1 MERMKKKKKEIRL
14 RTFFVRFLLK
24 LVAAVLLAFL
34 LWLLQITVSVGT
46 GLILPANAAEKE
58 ALAYLHTIGAHTDI
72 VSSGIPSACGYAIY
86 DASGELLETDM
97 SGSIRENADLLALSG
112 QDSLSA
118 NMLGR
123 TYVKRQTDTRIVV
136 LTYDFR
142 SAFANP
148 TLRRLFPSAEL
159 LEVFL
164 LLFLLLAAFVLVITR
179 QAKYLSRELFH
190 LQEAADEIRNQN
202 LDFTIRPTAICE
214 FNQVAA
220 SLDALKSEL
229 SASLK
234 EQWHMQQQ
242 RRRQFSALAHDIKTP
257 LTIVR
262 GNAELLSETALDETQ
277 QSCNRFIL
285 ENAAQI
291 QDYLSRIIELAKTDD
306 PAACS
311 AECRFQA
318 QLHTASF
325 FDDLLGNTKSLGQ
338 KKELHVLFST
348 ETLPAV
354 LPLPEHPLRRILNNL
369 LDNAVCYSPH
379 KGTVTLDAAIRD
391 YRDAPE
397 KESTLFLTV
406 SDEGPGF
413 CEDALLYGTEAFY
426 RESADRN
433 DKSHFGLG
441 LSIADQLARGLGG
454 SIALCNAPAGG
465 AVVIV
470 RLPLT
475 GQIQRDAE

>member
-1 MERMKKKKKEIRL
+1 MERMKKKEKEIRL

-34 LWLLQITVSVGT
+34 LWLFQITVSVGT
-46 GLILPANAAEKE
+46 GLILPADTAEKE

-72 VSSGIPSACGYAIY
+72 VSSGIPSACSYAIY
-86 DASGELLETDM
+86 DTSGALLETDM
-97 SGSIRENADLLALSG
+97 SDSLRENADLLALSG

-148 TLRRLFPSAEL
+148 TFRRLFPSAEL

-202 LDFTIRPTAICE
+202 LDFTIRPTAIRE

-306 PAACS
+306 PAAFS

-325 FDDLLGNTKSLGQ
+325 FDDLLGNSRR
-338 KKELHVLFST
+338 
-348 ETLPAV
+348 
-354 LPLPEHPLRRILNNL
+354 HP
-369 LDNAVCYSPH
+369 
-379 KGTVTLDAAIRD
+379 
-391 YRDAPE
+391 
-397 KESTLFLTV
+397 
-406 SDEGPGF
+406 
-413 CEDALLYGTEAFY
+413 
-426 RESADRN
+426 
-433 DKSHFGLG
+433 
-441 LSIADQLARGLGG
+441 
-454 SIALCNAPAGG
+454 
-465 AVVIV
+465 
-470 RLPLT
+470 
-475 GQIQRDAE
+475 

>member
-46 GLILPANAAEKE
+46 GSDPACGRRRKRGSC
-58 ALAYLHTIGAHTDI
+58 LTFT
-72 VSSGIPSACGYAIY
+72 PSAHIRTSCLPGSHPPAATPIY

-97 SGSIRENADLLALSG
+97 SVPIRENADLLALSG

-164 LLFLLLAAFVLVITR
+164 LLFLLLAAFVLVTTR

-262 GNAELLSETALDETQ
+262 GNAELLSETALDPTQ
-277 QSCNRFIL
+277 QTCNRFIL

-325 FDDLLGNTKSLGQ
+325 FDDLLGNTKGLGQ

-379 KGTVTLDAAIRD
+379 KGTVTLDASIRD

-413 CEDALLYGTEAFY
+413 CEDAPALRHGSLLQGIRRPE
-426 RESADRN
+426 
-433 DKSHFGLG
+433 
-441 LSIADQLARGLGG
+441 
-454 SIALCNAPAGG
+454 
-465 AVVIV
+465 
-470 RLPLT
+470 
-475 GQIQRDAE
+475 

>member
-1 MERMKKKKKEIRL
+1 MERMKKKEKEIRL

-34 LWLLQITVSVGT
+34 LWLFQITVSVGT
-46 GLILPANAAEKE
+46 GLILPADTAEKE

-72 VSSGIPSACGYAIY
+72 VSSGIPSACSYAIY
-86 DASGELLETDM
+86 DTSGALLETDM
-97 SGSIRENADLLALSG
+97 SDSLRENADLLALSG

-148 TLRRLFPSAEL
+148 TFRRLFPSAEL

-202 LDFTIRPTAICE
+202 LDFTIRPTAIRE

-257 LTIVR
+257 LTSIINYV
-262 GNAELLSETALDETQ
+262 ELLKQEDLKDPKIQRYIEVLEQKSQRLKTLTEDVVEASKVSSGNITLEFMNLNLVEMIQQTSGEFEEKFKARDLEEVMNLPNEEVVIRADGRRLWRVLSNIYNNAAKYAMQGTRVYADLEKKDGMAYFSLKNVSEQPLNISADELTE
-277 QSCNRFIL
+277 RFIRG
-285 ENAAQI
+285 
-291 QDYLSRIIELAKTDD
+291 DVSR
-306 PAACS
+306 
-311 AECRFQA
+311 
-318 QLHTASF
+318 
-325 FDDLLGNTKSLGQ
+325 
-338 KKELHVLFST
+338 ST
-348 ETLPAV
+348 EG
-354 LPLPEHPLRRILNNL
+354 
-369 LDNAVCYSPH
+369 S
-379 KGTVTLDAAIRD
+379 
-391 YRDAPE
+391 
-397 KESTLFLTV
+397 
-406 SDEGPGF
+406 
-413 CEDALLYGTEAFY
+413 
-426 RESADRN
+426 
-433 DKSHFGLG
+433 GLG
-441 LSIADQLARGLGG
+441 LSIAQSLTEMQGG
-454 SIALCNAPAGG
+454 TFELYLDGDLFKVTIKFPIS
-465 AVVIV
+465 
-470 RLPLT
+470 
-475 GQIQRDAE
+475 

>member
-148 TLRRLFPSAEL
+148 ALRRLFPSAEL

-190 LQEAADEIRNQN
+190 LQEAADEMAEAN
-202 LDFTIRPTAICE
+202 LHRCDSICLKVCMAALIGIGFACAIGRLVLTTEVIGYCLMGTLILIE
-214 FNQVAA
+214 VVRTVAFW
-220 SLDALKSEL
+220 L
-229 SASLK
+229 
-234 EQWHMQQQ
+234 M
-242 RRRQFSALAHDIKTP
+242 
-257 LTIVR
+257 
-262 GNAELLSETALDETQ
+262 DE
-277 QSCNRFIL
+277 
-285 ENAAQI
+285 
-291 QDYLSRIIELAKTDD
+291 
-306 PAACS
+306 
-311 AECRFQA
+311 
-318 QLHTASF
+318 
-325 FDDLLGNTKSLGQ
+325 
-338 KKELHVLFST
+338 
-348 ETLPAV
+348 
-354 LPLPEHPLRRILNNL
+354 
-369 LDNAVCYSPH
+369 
-379 KGTVTLDAAIRD
+379 KGL
-391 YRDAPE
+391 
-397 KESTLFLTV
+397 
-406 SDEGPGF
+406 
-413 CEDALLYGTEAFY
+413 
-426 RESADRN
+426 
-433 DKSHFGLG
+433 
-441 LSIADQLARGLGG
+441 
-454 SIALCNAPAGG
+454 
-465 AVVIV
+465 
-470 RLPLT
+470 
-475 GQIQRDAE
+475 

>member
-1 MERMKKKKKEIRL
+1 MERMKRKRKEIRL

-34 LWLLQITVSVGT
+34 LWLLQITVSIGT

-72 VSSGIPSACGYAIY
+72 VSSGIPSACSYAIY
-86 DASGELLETDM
+86 DASGALLETDM
-97 SGSIRENADLLALSG
+97 SDSIRENADLLALSG

-136 LTYDFR
+136 LTYDLR

-159 LEVFL
+159 LEMFL
-164 LLFLLLAAFVLVITR
+164 LLFLLLATFVLVITR

-229 SASLK
+229 SLK

-291 QDYLSRIIELAKTDD
+291 QVYLARIIELAKTDD
-306 PAACS
+306 PAAIS
-311 AECRFQA
+311 AECRFQS

-325 FDDLLGNTKSLGQ
+325 FDDLLGNTKRLGQ
-338 KKELHVLFST
+338 KTACSFFHRDSS
-348 ETLPAV
+348 
-354 LPLPEHPLRRILNNL
+354 RRTTT
-369 LDNAVCYSPH
+369 A
-379 KGTVTLDAAIRD
+379 GTSAAAYFKQSARQC
-391 YRDAPE
+391 RA
-397 KESTLFLTV
+397 LLTV
-406 SDEGPGF
+406 Q
-413 CEDALLYGTEAFY
+413 
-426 RESADRN
+426 RN
-433 DKSHFGLG
+433 GHFRCLH
-441 LSIADQLARGLGG
+441 
-454 SIALCNAPAGG
+454 P
-465 AVVIV
+465 
-470 RLPLT
+470 RLWGCT
-475 GQIQRDAE
+475 RK

>member
-1 MERMKKKKKEIRL
+1 MERMKKRKKKSGCAHFL
-14 RTFFVRFLLK
+14 CCFLLK

-262 GNAELLSETALDETQ
+262 GNAELLSETALDPTQ
-277 QSCNRFIL
+277 QTCNRFIL

-325 FDDLLGNTKSLGQ
+325 FDDLLRNTKGPRSEKRTACSFFHRDSSSRSATAGTSAAAYFKQSARQCRVLLTAQRNGHFRC
-338 KKELHVLFST
+338 LH
-348 ETLPAV
+348 P
-354 LPLPEHPLRRILNNL
+354 
-369 LDNAVCYSPH
+369 
-379 KGTVTLDAAIRD
+379 
-391 YRDAPE
+391 
-397 KESTLFLTV
+397 
-406 SDEGPGF
+406 
-413 CEDALLYGTEAFY
+413 
-426 RESADRN
+426 
-433 DKSHFGLG
+433 
-441 LSIADQLARGLGG
+441 
-454 SIALCNAPAGG
+454 
-465 AVVIV
+465 
-470 RLPLT
+470 RL
-475 GQIQRDAE
+475 

>member
-1 MERMKKKKKEIRL
+1 
-14 RTFFVRFLLK
+14 
-24 LVAAVLLAFL
+24 
-34 LWLLQITVSVGT
+34 
-46 GLILPANAAEKE
+46 
-58 ALAYLHTIGAHTDI
+58 
-72 VSSGIPSACGYAIY
+72 
-86 DASGELLETDM
+86 
-97 SGSIRENADLLALSG
+97 
-112 QDSLSA
+112 
-118 NMLGR
+118 MLGR

-148 TLRRLFPSAEL
+148 TFRRLFPSAEL

-190 LQEAADEIRNQN
+190 LQEAADEIRNQS
-202 LDFTIRPTAICE
+202 LDFTIRPTAIRE

-285 ENAAQI
+285 KMPRRSRTICRE
-291 QDYLSRIIELAKTDD
+291 LSSSQRRMIRCIF
-306 PAACS
+306 PQS
-311 AECRFQA
+311 AVFEA

-325 FDDLLGNTKSLGQ
+325 FDDLLREYKVSGR
-338 KKELHVLFST
+338 KKNCMFFFPPRLFQ
-348 ETLPAV
+348 PFC
-354 LPLPEHPLRRILNNL
+354 HCRN
-369 LDNAVCYSPH
+369 
-379 KGTVTLDAAIRD
+379 IRCGV
-391 YRDAPE
+391 
-397 KESTLFLTV
+397 F
-406 SDEGPGF
+406 
-413 CEDALLYGTEAFY
+413 
-426 RESADRN
+426 
-433 DKSHFGLG
+433 
-441 LSIADQLARGLGG
+441 
-454 SIALCNAPAGG
+454 
-465 AVVIV
+465 
-470 RLPLT
+470 
-475 GQIQRDAE
+475 

>member
-86 DASGELLETDM
+86 DASGALLETDM

-164 LLFLLLAAFVLVITR
+164 LLFLLLYSSSHGR
-179 QAKYLSRELFH
+179 Q
-190 LQEAADEIRNQN
+190 N
-202 LDFTIRPTAICE
+202 TC
-214 FNQVAA
+214 
-220 SLDALKSEL
+220 
-229 SASLK
+229 
-234 EQWHMQQQ
+234 
-242 RRRQFSALAHDIKTP
+242 
-257 LTIVR
+257 R
-262 GNAELLSETALDETQ
+262 GNF
-277 QSCNRFIL
+277 FI
-285 ENAAQI
+285 
-291 QDYLSRIIELAKTDD
+291 
-306 PAACS
+306 
-311 AECRFQA
+311 CRK
-318 QLHTASF
+318 LP
-325 FDDLLGNTKSLGQ
+325 TKSAIRI
-338 KKELHVLFST
+338 S
-348 ETLPAV
+348 TLP
-354 LPLPEHPLRRILNNL
+354 
-369 LDNAVCYSPH
+369 S
-379 KGTVTLDAAIRD
+379 G
-391 YRDAPE
+391 
-397 KESTLFLTV
+397 
-406 SDEGPGF
+406 
-413 CEDALLYGTEAFY
+413 
-426 RESADRN
+426 
-433 DKSHFGLG
+433 
-441 LSIADQLARGLGG
+441 
-454 SIALCNAPAGG
+454 
-465 AVVIV
+465 
-470 RLPLT
+470 RLPSANST
-475 GQIQRDAE
+475 R